1 MPREILKS
9 DNSEADILEE
19 GYSGNPKLECLIGF
33 SERMKNLAPFACL
46 VRRLGNLQKYP
57 DYDMFSLGTGAML
70 FILENML
77 IGREECT
84 IDEISDF
91 LQTTIYRTYHQ
102 NIPQEDARELAFY
115 IRDAITGNGE
125 TYQFEYMN
133 LEKAVRESVTVKLMD
148 VSYYEI
154 KKTSKY
160 KLTDQGMELLFKTR
174 EIYSEFRLNVTQ
186 LYLRQQIEKGVFVGA
201 LQTVNELGLQVRQ
214 LRERIES
221 ILEGIRQNVLGVKFE
236 DLKSLLE
243 RIQEQFNI
251 ERKEFSNIRHILG
264 EQKRSLEGMDFDRL
278 TPKDIK
284 ALRFIRIIA
293 DKIEVVAKEHDRLFS
308 EKLDIL
314 GEYLKML
321 EFRMRAGI
329 TEYMDYERYILD
341 KLGNENL
348 HIDAAA
354 RILSPLFQRG
364 AKNKVFN
371 IMKALEPQKIRNEE
385 QEEKE
390 SIDYDDLV
398 EKREQEQKV
407 AAEQRNRKIED
418 YLEKLFERIPEEG
431 EVFLSSVLQGFDEET
446 YKKISID
453 FDFFSLM
460 VMLHQRKELNL
471 KDIAGLGQSMV
482 YDAAYNIDLE
492 FLLSRLMENKD
503 QVRKLGRIAF
513 VSSPKVY
520 NFENGNRISDFI
532 IKRVDEWKD

>member
-1 MPREILKS
+1 MQRETLKF
-9 DNSEADILEE
+9 NDIEKDLLEE
-19 GYSGNPKLECLIGF
+19 VYSGNPQQECLIGF
-33 SERMKNLAPFACL
+33 SERMKNLAPFVCL

-57 DYDMFSLGTGAML
+57 DYDIFSLGLGVML
-70 FILENML
+70 FVLENML
-77 IGREECT
+77 IGHEEGT

-91 LQTTIYRTYHQ
+91 LQTIIYKTYHH

-133 LEKAVRESVTVKLMD
+133 LQKATGDSVPVKLMD

-201 LQTVNELGLQVRQ
+201 IQTVNELSLQVRQ

-221 ILEGIRQNVLGVKFE
+221 IMEEIRQNVLGVKFE

-251 ERKEFSNIRHILG
+251 ERREFTNIRHILG
-264 EQKRSLEGMDFDRL
+264 EQKKSLECIDIERL
-278 TPKDIK
+278 TAKDIK
-284 ALRFIRIIA
+284 ALRYIRIISE
-293 DKIEVVAKEHDRLFS
+293 KIGIVAGEHNRLFS

-329 TEYMDYERYILD
+329 TEYMDYERSIFD

-348 HIDAAA
+348 GVETAAH
-354 RILSPLFQRG
+354 ILSPLFQGG

-371 IMKALEPQKIRNEE
+371 IMKTFEPQKIRQEE
-385 QEEKE
+385 QEERE
-390 SIDYDDLV
+390 SIDFDVLL
-398 EKREQEQKV
+398 EKREQEQKE
-407 AAEQRNRKIED
+407 AADRRNRKIEG
-418 YLEKLFERIPEEG
+418 YLEGVLKMIPKEGVVSLSTVIQGFEG
-431 EVFLSSVLQGFDEET
+431 ETYRQASV
-446 YKKISID
+446 D
-453 FDFFSLM
+453 FDFFSLI
-460 VMLHQRKELNL
+460 VMLHQKKELDLN
-471 KDIAGLGQSMV
+471 DIAGIGQSMV

-492 FLLSRLMENKD
+492 FLLNRLMENNTE
-503 QVRKLGRIAF
+503 VRELGRISF
-513 VSSPKVY
+513 VSTTKVY
-520 NFENGNRISDFI
+520 TFENGNIISDFLI
-532 IKRVDEWKD
+532 GRID